1 MNKKISLIER
11 ILLRNY
17 QLYKENKIY
26 KRLNLCLIKDNDNAF
41 QRNIKAVDYID
52 RNLRKGNYLV
62 EATKLREMLTTFKT
76 ENILDEVNK
85 PNKDK

>member
-1 MNKKISLIER
+1 MNKKPSLIER
-11 ILLRNY
+11 ILLRNH
-17 QLYKENKIY
+17 QLYKENKLY
-26 KRLNLCLIKDNDNAF
+26 KRLNLCLIRDNDNAF

-85 PNKDK
+85 PKKDK